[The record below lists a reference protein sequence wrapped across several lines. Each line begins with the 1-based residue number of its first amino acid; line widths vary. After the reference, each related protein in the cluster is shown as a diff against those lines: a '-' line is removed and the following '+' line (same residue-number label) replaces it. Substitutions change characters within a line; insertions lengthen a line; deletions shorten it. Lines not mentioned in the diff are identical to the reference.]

1 MSDVVRHIA
10 FRAVTL
16 ACSAI
21 LGLQAL
27 WLLTVEFVRP
37 KISYLPATKAE
48 LSAAVTHSVS
58 AGIAAKIGVLR
69 GDVYAEYAITRRA
82 DFLLDIEGSKG
93 AASHRAIEEA
103 RAAASHAAALAP
115 SDPRTWLL
123 LAEVASHDSSP
134 QEISEILKM
143 SYYTGPNAVALMPER
158 LTLAV
163 HTAAIKDPDLQDLVS
178 REIQTIVTR
187 RPDLRP
193 ALFKA
198 YSEASPEGRDFI
210 DSRIGKLDQNL
221 YLAMHGATEQSLE
234 RNGQPTTAPQTS
246 EPALPPP
253 SPQVSSPPIA
263 VTSSSPRSD
272 LSAREPS
279 PDQATDLVPLP
290 RPRPPRPLQNAKPL
304 SPAVETDSR

>member
-1 MSDVVRHIA
+1 MSYIA

-16 ACSAI
+16 SCSAI

-27 WLLTVEFVRP
+27 WLLTVEVVRP
-37 KISYLPATKAE
+37 KISYFPATKAG
-48 LSAAVTHSVS
+48 LSAAVTHSFA
-58 AGIAAKIGVLR
+58 AGIAAEIGVLR
-69 GDVYAEYAITRRA
+69 GDVYTEYAITQGA
-82 DFLLDIEGSKG
+82 EFLPDVEGTKG
-93 AASHRAIEEA
+93 TAPHRAVEEA
-103 RAAASHAAALAP
+103 RTVASHAAALAP

-134 QEISEILKM
+134 QDISEILKM

-163 HTAAIKDPDLQDLVS
+163 RTAAIKDPDLQDLVS
-178 REIQTIVTR
+178 REIRTIVTR

-198 YSEASPEGRDFI
+198 YGEASSEGREFI
-210 DSRIGKLDQNL
+210 DSRIRNLDQNL
-221 YLAMHGATEQSLE
+221 YLAMHGSPEQSPE
-234 RNGQPTTAPQTS
+234 RNGQLTTAPQTS
-246 EPALPPP
+246 EQALPPP

-290 RPRPPRPLQNAKPL
+290 RPRPTRPLQNAKPL